1 MGLDIERQLLLAQRA
16 YPIRSRFRANHLASA
31 IECETDNNYSGRAF
45 PLVTEVGR
53 QRPIFFVCLV
63 HDVNPN
69 TGQERQM
76 PSSRN
81 LLVIGATAI
90 TAVLGIAP
98 VSVAQ
103 APPQGS
109 VDELTNH
116 EGVFLDA
123 KSGKIAKAKAKNEDW
138 IQIAKSKA
146 VELGEGAVIFR
157 WGDKLYLIEGDPNAP
172 IRP

>member
-1 MGLDIERQLLLAQRA
+1 
-16 YPIRSRFRANHLASA
+16 
-31 IECETDNNYSGRAF
+31 
-45 PLVTEVGR
+45 
-53 QRPIFFVCLV
+53 
-63 HDVNPN
+63 
-69 TGQERQM
+69 M

-90 TAVLGIAP
+90 TAVLGFAP

-157 WGDKLYLIEGDPNAP
+157 WGDKLYLIEGDANAP
-172 IRP
+172 IHTMKPFQDNGNVSYLKDLTFRTTGPHPISRVKTPLTQKPVRTSRTSGMPHT

>member
-1 MGLDIERQLLLAQRA
+1 
-16 YPIRSRFRANHLASA
+16 
-31 IECETDNNYSGRAF
+31 
-45 PLVTEVGR
+45 
-53 QRPIFFVCLV
+53 
-63 HDVNPN
+63 
-69 TGQERQM
+69 M

-90 TAVLGIAP
+90 TAVLGFAP
-98 VSVAQ
+98 VSGAQ

-138 IQIAKSKA
+138 IQIAKPKA
-146 VELGEGAVIFR
+146 VELGEGAIIFR

-172 IRP
+172 IQTMKSFQDNWNVSYLKDLKDFQDNWATSYFKDQR